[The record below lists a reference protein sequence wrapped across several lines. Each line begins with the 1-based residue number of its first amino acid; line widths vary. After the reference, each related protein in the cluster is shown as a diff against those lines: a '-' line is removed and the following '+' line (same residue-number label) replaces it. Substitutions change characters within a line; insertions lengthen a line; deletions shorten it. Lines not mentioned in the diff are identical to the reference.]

1 VHGMINRGLQCYIR
15 DIHGV
20 DVWEETCEQAKLPYY
35 NFESMLT
42 YDDAT
47 TEDLLSS
54 FGSLVGR
61 QRDEILED
69 FGVYIVSEDA
79 LSTVRRLL
87 KFGGTNYVEFL
98 KSLDFVY
105 DRAKLA
111 VPDLDIPMM
120 ELVAHGPCR
129 FTLYARFQ
137 KRGYGV
143 ALLGLLRALADD
155 YNALISI
162 VHSRNKLK
170 HVDEDI
176 FAIELHNSECLVPP
190 SPDLVQH

>member
-20 DVWEETCEQAKLPYY
+20 DIWEETCEQAKLPYY
-35 NFESMLT
+35 NFEYMLT

-54 FGSLVGR
+54 FGALVGR
-61 QRDEILED
+61 KRDEILED

-98 KSLDFVY
+98 QSLDFVY
-105 DRAKLA
+105 DRVKLA

-120 ELVAHGPCR
+120 ELVAHDPCR

-155 YNALISI
+155 YNTLISI
-162 VHSRNKLK
+162 EHSRNKLK

-176 FAIELHNSECLVPP
+176 FVIELHNSECYVQPG
-190 SPDLVQH
+190 PDLVQH

>member
-54 FGSLVGR
+54 FGALVGR

-98 KSLDFVY
+98 QSLDFVY

-111 VPDLDIPMM
+111 IPDLDIPMM
-120 ELVAHGPCR
+120 ELVTHGPCHY
-129 FTLYARFQ
+129 TLYARFQ

-155 YNALISI
+155 YNTLISI
-162 VHSRNKLK
+162 EHSRNKLK

-176 FAIELHNSECLVPP
+176 FAIELHNSECLEPP

>member
-1 VHGMINRGLQCYIR
+1 MHGMINRGLQCYIR

-20 DVWEETCEQAKLPYY
+20 DVWEETCEQAKLPHY

-47 TEDLLSS
+47 TEGLLSS
-54 FGSLVGR
+54 FGALVGR

-69 FGVYIVSEDA
+69 FGVYMVSDDA

-87 KFGGTNYVEFL
+87 KFGGRNYVEFL
-98 KSLDFVY
+98 QSLNFVY

-111 VPDLDIPMM
+111 VPGLDIPMM
-120 ELVAHGPCR
+120 ELVTHGPCR

-137 KRGYGV
+137 KRGFGV
-143 ALLGLLRALADD
+143 TLLGLLRALADD
-155 YNALISI
+155 YNTLISI
-162 VHSRNKLK
+162 EHSRRKLK
-170 HVDEDI
+170 HLDEDI
-176 FAIELHNSECLVPP
+176 FNIELHYADVKGTIFPELVP
-190 SPDLVQH
+190 H